1 MKKCFLFLL
10 AVSCLLTFAA
20 CNPVNP
26 GYGNTVAYAGWSD
39 DASLAGGAFNQAMLQ
54 GARGHLPIFK
64 LDTAADLANFKQ
76 AYGDILTMD
85 RGWDEV
91 DSLEEALES
100 AQWDRESFFAK
111 NTLLVVYVP
120 TNSSSYRFGVQNI
133 SIFDGAMCVYVEQ
146 LNDPTAADDAMAG
159 WFLLIEVTDEEMRS
173 CHSLDA
179 VLVAE

>member
-39 DASLAGGAFNQAMLQ
+39 DASIAEGAFNQAMLQ
-54 GARGHLPIFK
+54 SARGHLPIFK

-111 NTLLVVYVP
+111 STLLVVYVP

-146 LNDPTAADDAMAG
+146 LNAPTGADDAMAG